1 MVKYHFVKFFIL
13 LIVVFSDDEQL
24 INRCIVQYHFTDDEH
39 EVLVRLH
46 GNSKNSE
53 PYVRTM
59 PSTFTRLNK
68 AASDTTP

>member
-13 LIVVFSDDEQL
+13 LTVVFSDDDDEQF

-39 EVLVRLH
+39 KVLVRSH
-46 GNSKNSE
+46 GNSKSSE

-59 PSTFTRLNK
+59 PSTFTQSSIRYN
-68 AASDTTP
+68 P